1 MRIESRPKK
10 SDNGPLRHEFL
21 ATNLAIGTSRL
32 ASGLYAHGVI
42 SLAANFVVAPR
53 SLALVIT
60 MTKQHQYHN
69 DRDHAGN
76 DQVLAE
82 APATWPRA
90 HGIADDWLLGEGLLW
105 IQVGLVPIG
114 RELVAAAEN
123 SNSQDV
129 SGKSGN
135 Q

>member
-1 MRIESRPKK
+1 
-10 SDNGPLRHEFL
+10 
-21 ATNLAIGTSRL
+21 
-32 ASGLYAHGVI
+32 
-42 SLAANFVVAPR
+42 
-53 SLALVIT
+53 

-105 IQVGLVPIG
+105 IQVGFVPIG
-114 RELVAAAEN
+114 RELVAAELQQ
-123 SNSQDV
+123 SRRV
-129 SGKSGN
+129 GKKWQSIGTGTAAPDFF
-135 Q
+135 QAPLPDPE